1 MQQKDKI
8 ILGLVL
14 AILVVGLGSFGVY
27 QNFNKEKEPDV
38 NDNQNN
44 QGNQE
49 ENNNPNEEEDDDDSE
64 SESKIENPNNISTEV
79 LTEVLDRHRF
89 YNANGKI
96 SISDITD
103 EQLTQIAVSRI
114 NTYEDSSEMSNCYVS
129 LEDVKKEIPNL
140 FGNVSLKTTVQ
151 SFGTDYVG
159 FTLVNGYYKATSG
172 GWSCKIPETY
182 GEIFGANVDKVEL
195 SENEEEIYLFDRV
208 LYGTVVEGI
217 YSIYSDMIDSS
228 LQNELEEGQA
238 IESIEKI
245 FQKALKKYPD
255 SAVTYKHTFKKYQGH
270 YYWDHSEIVK

>member
-27 QNFNKEKEPDV
+27 QNFNKEKDPDV

-89 YNANGKI
+89 YDAKGKI

-114 NTYEDSSEMSNCYVS
+114 NTYDPSFGEPVCRVA

-151 SFGTDYVG
+151 FYSTDYTS
-159 FTLVNGYYKATSG
+159 FQLIDGYYKAIAG
-172 GWSCKIPETY
+172 GSTCKIPETY

-217 YSIYSDMIDSS
+217 YAIYSDMIDFS